1 MQVGDDSYVVF
12 RMDRG
17 GGPGQVTESA
27 QAAARK
33 AVGFAF
39 DQMKADITDLNLRPR
54 LSSILFISSSINYIQ
69 RPSPSCGRCSYSC
82 GRTRKSD
89 V

>member
-33 AVGFAF
+33 AAGFEF
-39 DQMKADITDLNLRPR
+39 DQ
-54 LSSILFISSSINYIQ
+54 
-69 RPSPSCGRCSYSC
+69 
-82 GRTRKSD
+82 
-89 V
+89 

>member
-17 GGPGQVTESA
+17 GGPDQVTESA

-33 AVGFAF
+33 AVGFEF
-39 DQMKADITDLNLRPR
+39 DQ
-54 LSSILFISSSINYIQ
+54 
-69 RPSPSCGRCSYSC
+69 
-82 GRTRKSD
+82 
-89 V
+89 